1 MKTDIA
7 TFLNY
12 YKKIFT
18 PSGLEK
24 ITGLNQQQINL
35 YSTGK
40 HKPSIEE
47 LKKIEIN
54 IHYFGKE
61 LLAVNVGSG

>member
-18 PSGLEK
+18 NSGLEK
-24 ITGLNQQQINL
+24 VTGLNQEQINL
-35 YSTGK
+35 YSIGK

-47 LKKIEIN
+47 LKKIETN
-54 IHYFGKE
+54 LHNFGKE
-61 LLAVNVGSG
+61 LLAVNV